1 MSEVAKWSDLIN
13 DRRQLYLCVK
23 KEQKNISQGGHMD
36 LQQYPFSYPVA
47 LTPISIEEVDFTKDR
62 LSGSNNAK
70 TVKNYILEKMDE
82 FSKKTV
88 NGISNSK
95 LVPLDSVKIEK
106 RIISFTLYS
115 MAELATPG
123 RSMRLLSQLLLEEPY
138 FQKLLVQKKLFKSFV
153 SIENTK
159 AHSES
164 KIIDASS
171 ISDVELVKGLID
183 LLPLPEYS
191 ITKKQR
197 KALDS
202 MKVLA
207 AEAGIIPI

>member
-1 MSEVAKWSDLIN
+1 
-13 DRRQLYLCVK
+13 
-23 KEQKNISQGGHMD
+23 MD

-47 LTPISIEEVDFTKDR
+47 LTPISMEEVDFTKDR
-62 LSGSNNAK
+62 LSGGNNAK

-95 LVPLDSVKIEK
+95 FVPLDSVKIEK

-123 RSMRLLSQLLLEEPY
+123 RSMRLLSQLLLKEPY